1 MRQLVRLAKN
11 VGRIITDMPPEDMQQ
26 ASGLEHLLRRYSE
39 ALTPW
44 AESIAGRMVAEIERR
59 DAAAWMAHS
68 EDMRAGV
75 KRALLG
81 NDGELTKALL
91 NTQVTLIQSIPL
103 DAAKRVHKLT
113 LEGLETG
120 SRGKEIFNEIMR
132 SGEVA
137 VSDAKRIA
145 TTEISR
151 TAATFSE
158 SRALRIGS
166 EGYFW
171 RTSHDGDVRK
181 DHRELDG
188 KFFRWDDPPIA
199 DKRSG
204 ARAHPGCIYY
214 CRCWA
219 EISIPD

>member
-11 VGRIITDMPPEDMQQ
+11 VGRIITDMPPDDMQQ
-26 ASGLEHLLRRYSE
+26 ASALEHLLRRYSE

-44 AESIAGRMVAEIERR
+44 AETIAGRMVAEIERR

-68 EDMRAGV
+68 EEMRAGV

-81 NDGELTKALL
+81 NDGELTKVLL
-91 NTQVTLIQSIPL
+91 NTQVTLIKSIPL
-103 DAAKRVHKLT
+103 EAAKRVHKLT

-132 SGEVA
+132 SGEVTA
-137 VSDAKRIA
+137 ARARTIA
-145 TTEISR
+145 RTEISR

-158 SRALRIGS
+158 ARALRIGS
-166 EGYFW
+166 DGYIW
-171 RTSHDGDVRK
+171 RTSHDGDVRR
-181 DHRELDG
+181 DHRELEG
-188 KFFRWDDPPIA
+188 KFFTWDNPPVA
-199 DKRSG
+199 DKRNG
-204 ARAHPGCIYY
+204 ARANPGCIYN

-219 EISIPD
+219 EILIPD